1 MSSPVEFDE
10 LDKIIEVEDE
20 TISADLDEAVAAV
33 TVVDEATVVEDDSS
47 VRPGVTS
54 KGKCKISGV

>member
-33 TVVDEATVVEDDSS
+33 TVVEDDSS